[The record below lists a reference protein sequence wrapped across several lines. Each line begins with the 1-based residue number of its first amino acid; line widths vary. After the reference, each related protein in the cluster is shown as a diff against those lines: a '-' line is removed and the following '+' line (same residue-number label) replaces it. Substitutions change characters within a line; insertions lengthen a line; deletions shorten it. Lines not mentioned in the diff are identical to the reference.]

1 MENTSNA
8 TDGGR
13 QYFRDKKYSIHD
25 KKLTEFSM
33 PCGNNI
39 LLEDHVLKVEK

>member
-8 TDGGR
+8 TDGSR
-13 QYFRDKKYSIHD
+13 QYYHDIKYSIHD

-33 PCGNNI
+33 PCGNNTP
-39 LLEDHVLKVEK
+39 LEDHTLKVEK